1 MVKVVR
7 GKNFQSSAL
16 FRCLPVTSTEI
27 CPSRF
32 KNKVQYSKATPHQK
46 NKNKDKKKTKTK
58 TKKKQK
64 TKQKQNK
71 IRQVLAISRYWLFQV
86 RKFVKPRFSIQRTLD
101 IARQFPQSVGASL
114 NRGSTVQ

>member
-32 KNKVQYSKATPHQK
+32 KNKVQYSKATP
-46 NKNKDKKKTKTK
+46 DRKKKTK

-64 TKQKQNK
+64 QKQNK
-71 IRQVLAISRYWLFQV
+71 KRQVLAISRYWLFQV

-101 IARQFPQSVGASL
+101 TARQFPQSVGASL
-114 NRGSTVQ
+114 NRGATVQ

>member
-46 NKNKDKKKTKTK
+46 NKNKDKKTKTKNKTKTK
-58 TKKKQK
+58 
-64 TKQKQNK
+64 QNTAS
-71 IRQVLAISRYWLFQV
+71 VSNLAILVIPS
-86 RKFVKPRFSIQRTLD
+86 S
-101 IARQFPQSVGASL
+101 
-114 NRGSTVQ
+114 

>member
-16 FRCLPVTSTEI
+16 FRCLPVTSAEI

-46 NKNKDKKKTKTK
+46 KKTKTK
-58 TKKKQK
+58 TKQK
-64 TKQKQNK
+64 TASISN
-71 IRQVLAISRYWLFQV
+71 LAILVIPS
-86 RKFVKPRFSIQRTLD
+86 P
-101 IARQFPQSVGASL
+101 
-114 NRGSTVQ
+114 